1 MNALL
6 HVQGIHAGYSGVPVL
21 RGITL
26 HLDAKEAIG
35 LFGPNG
41 HGKTTILRTVSGLLR
56 PTSGT
61 ITFDG
66 KDITR
71 AKPSAIVAAGLV
83 HAQQGNTLFGQM
95 GVEETL
101 ELAAYTPRAR
111 TGWRDRLGRVHAL
124 FPRLAERRRQQA
136 RTLSGGE
143 RQMLSIGC
151 ALMCNPRLLILDEPT
166 LGLSPRLKDELR
178 QAIAAIAADG
188 VPLIVVEQ
196 DVEFLL
202 GVSSRLYLIE
212 QGEVRGEIDKAHAP
226 DHQEIMDMYFGTGAH

>member
-1 MNALL
+1 MSALL
-6 HVQGIHAGYSGVPVL
+6 QIEGLHAGYSGVPVL

-26 HLDAKEAIG
+26 HLDAAEGIG

-56 PTSGT
+56 PTAGT

-66 KDITR
+66 QDISR

-111 TGWRDRLGRVHAL
+111 TGWRVSMPFSPGSPSAGASKPAPFRAANGKCCRSVA
-124 FPRLAERRRQQA
+124 P
-136 RTLSGGE
+136 S
-143 RQMLSIGC
+143 C
-151 ALMCNPRLLILDEPT
+151 ATPAC
-166 LGLSPRLKDELR
+166 
-178 QAIAAIAADG
+178 
-188 VPLIVVEQ
+188 
-196 DVEFLL
+196 
-202 GVSSRLYLIE
+202 
-212 QGEVRGEIDKAHAP
+212 
-226 DHQEIMDMYFGTGAH
+226 